1 MSAFNQLVCGESS
14 MVSVRRGE
22 SMKEKLFRTRTWGN
36 LVLIAVMGATWHSQ
50 AQDTKAEDK
59 TYASNAPIDQY
70 PMDRDAEIT
79 AYAPQSAAGPTKE
92 NALAAE
98 QAIGQ
103 ALLANDA
110 DAVSRL
116 LDPDW
121 AVINTD
127 GGIGDGVRDGFCAAI
142 KSGQFTR
149 KTFVLDLPNARVRL
163 YGNLAL
169 LTVKLATS
177 GMIGGKPFD
186 VKEVQTD
193 VLKWEDGGWR
203 SILTHE
209 TKVKEK

>member
-1 MSAFNQLVCGESS
+1 MRTNDQSQCERRKSMDRKIVTTIAWANFVLVA
-14 MVSVRRGE
+14 
-22 SMKEKLFRTRTWGN
+22 
-36 LVLIAVMGATWHSQ
+36 VLGAARPIQ
-50 AQDTKAEDK
+50 AQSAQALDTKAL
-59 TYASNAPIDQY
+59 SMVPIERY
-70 PMDRDAEIT
+70 RMDRDAEIA
-79 AYAPQSAAGPTKE
+79 AYAPQPAAGPTKE

-110 DAVSRL
+110 GAVRRL

-127 GGIGDGVRDGFCAAI
+127 GGIGNGVRDGFCAAI

-177 GMIGGKPFD
+177 GMVGGKPFD

>member
-1 MSAFNQLVCGESS
+1 MDRKIVTTIAWANFALVAVLGTAWPIQAQSA
-14 MVSVRRGE
+14 
-22 SMKEKLFRTRTWGN
+22 
-36 LVLIAVMGATWHSQ
+36 Q
-50 AQDTKAEDK
+50 AQDARALHPSV
-59 TYASNAPIDQY
+59 ASIDQY
-70 PMDRDAEIT
+70 RMDRDAKLA
-79 AYAPQSAAGPTKE
+79 AYAPQAADGPTKE

-116 LDPDW
+116 LDSDW
-121 AVINTD
+121 AVISTD

-149 KTFVLDLPNARVRL
+149 KTFELDLPNARVRL

-177 GMIGGKPFD
+177 GMIGSKPFD

>member
-1 MSAFNQLVCGESS
+1 M
-14 MVSVRRGE
+14 R
-22 SMKEKLFRTRTWGN
+22 KEKSMDQKTATAIAWANFV
-36 LVLIAVMGATWHSQ
+36 LVVVLGAAWPIRAQNAQ
-50 AQDTKAEDK
+50 AQNAKAP
-59 TYASNAPIDQY
+59 YSNMAPIEQHW
-70 PMDRDAEIT
+70 MDRDAEI
-79 AYAPQSAAGPTKE
+79 AGRAPRPAAGPTKE

-163 YGNLAL
+163 YGNFAL
-169 LTVKLATS
+169 VTVKLTTS
-177 GMIGGKPFD
+177 GMVGSKPFD

-193 VLKWEDGGWR
+193 VLKWEDGGWK
-203 SILTHE
+203 SVLTHE

>member
-1 MSAFNQLVCGESS
+1 MDRKIVTMIAWANFALVAMLGAA
-14 MVSVRRGE
+14 
-22 SMKEKLFRTRTWGN
+22 RT
-36 LVLIAVMGATWHSQ
+36 IQ
-50 AQDTKAEDK
+50 AQNTQVQDAKAPYLTMARVER
-59 TYASNAPIDQY
+59 YRI
-70 PMDRDAEIT
+70 DRDAEIA
-79 AYAPQSAAGPTKE
+79 AYAPQPAAGPTKE

-110 DAVSRL
+110 DAVRSL

-121 AVINTD
+121 AVISTD

-169 LTVKLATS
+169 ITVKLATS
-177 GMIGGKPFD
+177 GMVGGKPFD
-186 VKEVQTD
+186 VREVQTD
-193 VLKWEDGGWR
+193 VLKWEDGGWK

>member
-1 MSAFNQLVCGESS
+1 MDRKTATTITWRNLMLIFLLSAVWR
-14 MVSVRRGE
+14 M
-22 SMKEKLFRTRTWGN
+22 
-36 LVLIAVMGATWHSQ
+36 Q
-50 AQDTKAEDK
+50 AQDPESP
-59 TYASNAPIDQY
+59 YPSMAPIDQY
-70 PMDRDAEIT
+70 LIGRDAEL
-79 AYAPQSAAGPTKE
+79 AADGPQPASGPTKE

-110 DAVSRL
+110 DAVGRL

-127 GGIGDGVRDGFCAAI
+127 GGIGEGVRDGFCAAI

-169 LTVKLATS
+169 ITVKLATS
-177 GMIGGKPFD
+177 GMIGSNPFD
-186 VKEVQTD
+186 VEEVQTD
-193 VLKWEDGGWR
+193 ILKWEDGGWK
-203 SILTHE
+203 SVLTHE